1 MNKLTFPPEVL
12 EEIKKHLEE
21 EKKRL
26 QAQITDLSAQDPFA
40 DTDRLVDNA
49 ASDTEAKEEFNHDRF
64 EAMINELR
72 GDAES
77 VDAALSRIKKGTYG
91 FCTNCRKLIDT
102 DRLAA
107 VPTATLCMN
116 CEAKR
121 KR

>member
-72 GDAES
+72 GDDES